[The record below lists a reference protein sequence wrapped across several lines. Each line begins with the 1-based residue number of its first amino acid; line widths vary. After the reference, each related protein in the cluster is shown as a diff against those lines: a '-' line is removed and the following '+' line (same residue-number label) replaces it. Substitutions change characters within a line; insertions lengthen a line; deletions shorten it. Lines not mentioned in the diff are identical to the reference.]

1 MLCKSERFVG
11 VSYTQSLVSFP
22 VQAEVVFAG
31 WLSFL
36 SGGPTRRFFGGRLD
50 DDHHATL
57 MGVSAAAKRRRPVTS
72 WRVRNGFRVINRN
85 GNRLM
90 PSVAEPD
97 IAIDIVTS
105 AGRSPGA
112 HDLPGHPFHP
122 RPRLLLS
129 TLGLAGLDAAVTI
142 CVALLAYGV
151 LNPLHALQGATV
163 SIPMAC
169 LTLCVNL
176 SFLERGLYAPADVV
190 SRQLN
195 WRKLALAWVQAVAVG
210 TLLIFCIASLSGRL
224 GVAGLTDM
232 TETLIGPWVPVL
244 LPAGF
249 AGLLAARFLRIRAHG
264 GTAPA
269 NRTVIIGEHE
279 SIRDLL
285 HRIATAPRRAF
296 DVVGVVEHINPVP
309 DVAPPAVRRSFR
321 GLPLFSGIDA
331 LERMIRQD
339 AVDTVLVALP
349 WAEGERAQAII
360 RQISMA
366 PIDVYIYAGMD
377 GASTKLRGTGAASDL
392 PLLVACNRP
401 INGWRAHVKRAE
413 DVILSLGLLAFISPV
428 MLAIAIAIKSTSH
441 GPVFFRQR
449 RVGYNNRV
457 IEVLKFRSMFTHL
470 SDADATQQTSRGDKR
485 VTPVGAWLRRTSL
498 DELPQLLNV
507 LRGDM
512 SLVGPRPHA
521 LATTAGGLALEEAV
535 PVYSSRHRVK
545 PGITGWAQV
554 NGYRGALDTVDKIV
568 HRVNH
573 DLYYIENWSLGLDIK
588 ILWQTVRVVFADD
601 NAF

>member
-1 MLCKSERFVG
+1 MHFSAD
-11 VSYTQSLVSFP
+11 
-22 VQAEVVFAG
+22 VQ
-31 WLSFL
+31 
-36 SGGPTRRFFGGRLD
+36 TMI
-50 DDHHATL
+50 TL
-57 MGVSAAAKRRRPVTS
+57 RVGVSAAAKRRRRVFS
-72 WRVRNGFRVINRN
+72 WRVRNGYRVLNRN
-85 GNRLM
+85 WNRLM

-97 IAIDIVTS
+97 IAIDIVAST
-105 AGRSPGA
+105 ARTPGA
-112 HDLPGHPFHP
+112 HDVPGQPFQP
-122 RPRLLLS
+122 RPRLVFS
-129 TLGLAGLDAAVTI
+129 TAGLIGLDAAVTI
-142 CVALLAYGV
+142 CTALLCYGV
-151 LNPLHALQGATV
+151 FNSFHGFPGAAV
-163 SIPMAC
+163 LIPMAC
-169 LTLCVNL
+169 LTVCVSLN
-176 SFLERGLYAPADVV
+176 FLERGLYAPADVV

-210 TLLIFCIASLSGRL
+210 TLLVFCMASLSGKL
-224 GVAGLTDM
+224 GFPMLTDM
-232 TETLIGPWVPVL
+232 TETLAGPWVPAL
-244 LPAGF
+244 LVAGF
-249 AGLLAARFLRIRAHG
+249 ASLLAARFLRIRAYG
-264 GTAPA
+264 GPAAA

-296 DVVGVVEHINPVP
+296 DVVGVVEHAAPAP
-309 DVAPPAVRRSFR
+309 DTAAPTVRRSFR

-331 LERMIRQD
+331 LERMIRLD

-360 RQISMA
+360 RRISMA
-366 PIDVYIYAGMD
+366 PIDVYIYAGMNS
-377 GASTKLRGTGAASDL
+377 ASTNLRGTGSDSEL
-392 PLLVACNRP
+392 PLLMACNRP
-401 INGWRAHVKRAE
+401 INGWRASVKRAE
-413 DVILSLGLLAFISPV
+413 DLVLSLGLLAFISPV
-428 MLAIAIAIKSTSH
+428 MLAIAIAIKSTSQ

-470 SDADATQQTSRGDKR
+470 SDADATQQTFRGDKR

-507 LRGDM
+507 LKGDM

-535 PVYSSRHRVK
+535 PIYSSRHRVK

-588 ILWQTVRVVFADD
+588 ILWQTVRLVFADD

>member
-1 MLCKSERFVG
+1 
-11 VSYTQSLVSFP
+11 
-22 VQAEVVFAG
+22 
-31 WLSFL
+31 
-36 SGGPTRRFFGGRLD
+36 
-50 DDHHATL
+50 
-57 MGVSAAAKRRRPVTS
+57 
-72 WRVRNGFRVINRN
+72 
-85 GNRLM
+85 M
-90 PSVAEPD
+90 PSVAETD
-97 IAIDIVTS
+97 MAIDIVTS
-105 AGRSPGA
+105 STRVAGAPDTPA
-112 HDLPGHPFHP
+112 HAFLP
-122 RPRLLLS
+122 RPRLAMR
-129 TLGLAGLDAAVTI
+129 TLGLIASDALVTVCMGLF
-142 CVALLAYGV
+142 CYGLYHPLRALPGTSILI
-151 LNPLHALQGATV
+151 PL
-163 SIPMAC
+163 AC
-169 LTLCVNL
+169 LTVCVNL
-176 SFLERGLYAPADVV
+176 SFFERGLYAPADVI

-195 WRKLALAWVQAVAVG
+195 GRRLILAWVQAVAVG
-210 TLLIFCIASLSGRL
+210 TLLTFCIASISGAPVL
-224 GVAGLTDM
+224 NEM
-232 TETLIGPWVPVL
+232 TETLAGPWVPTL
-244 LPAGF
+244 LVAGF
-249 AGLLAARFLRIRAHG
+249 GGMLTARCLRIRAYG
-264 GTAPA
+264 GRVPV

-285 HRIATAPRRAF
+285 ARIGDSAQRTF
-296 DVVGVVEHINPVP
+296 DVVGVVEHGVPAP
-309 DVAPPAVRRSFR
+309 DVAEPTVRRSFR

-349 WAEGERAQAII
+349 WSEGERAQAII
-360 RQISMA
+360 RRISMA

-377 GASTKLRGTGAASDL
+377 CASTPLRGVGAASNL
-392 PLLVACNRP
+392 PLLMACNRP
-401 INGWRAHVKRAE
+401 INGWRASIKRGE
-413 DVILSLGLLAFISPV
+413 DILFSLGLLTFISPV
-428 MLAIAIAIKSTSH
+428 MVAIAIAIKFTSQ

-457 IEVLKFRSMFTHL
+457 IEVLKFRSMYMHL
-470 SDADATQQTSRGDKR
+470 SDADATQQTFRGDKR
-485 VTPVGAWLRRTSL
+485 VTPLGAWLRRTSL

-507 LRGDM
+507 LKGDM

-588 ILWQTVRVVFADD
+588 ILWQTVRLVFADD